1 MNLTNIK
8 YLYDLMDKEKFTF
21 FTVYDSKN
29 SPMRDQC
36 NENYTVQDAKDDLEQ
51 FLQYNSGV
59 FRVEF
64 RRTKANNANTKNY
77 SFTIDNLR
85 SEQREDVTGIGSF
98 DGGADYM
105 SIINSKDEKIE
116 KLQSEMFANMMA
128 AMSKQHELQM
138 EALKNNLKKDTGNDA
153 LMQTAITAITGMFGG
168 GSNIALSGFDSMELP
183 VMETNK
189 TNTNTEDTMVDDNKR
204 KINSA
209 VVRLIKADKDFAE
222 NITKL
227 ADIADENPL
236 IYSMAISKLKSI

>member
-64 RRTKANNANTKNY
+64 RRTKANTATTRNF
-77 SFTIDNLR
+77 SFTIDNLKV
-85 SEQREDVTGIGSF
+85 EQRESVTGIGNM
-98 DGGADYM
+98 DGGSNYM
-105 SIINSKDEKIE
+105 SIISAKDEKIE

-138 EALKNNLKKDTGNDA
+138 EAMKTELSKDKGNDG
-153 LMQTAITAITGMFGG
+153 LITAAMGALSGMFGTGG
-168 GSNIALSGFDSMELP
+168 GSNIALSGFDTMELP
-183 VMETNK
+183 PIETTK
-189 TNTNTEDTMVDDNKR
+189 KITEPMVDDNR
-204 KINSA
+204 QKINNA
-209 VVRLIKADKDFAE
+209 VVRLMKSDLNFASH
-222 NITKL
+222 ISKL
-227 ADIADENPL
+227 ADLADESPL
-236 IYSMAISKLKSI
+236 IYNMAISKLDAL

>member
-64 RRTKANNANTKNY
+64 RRTKANTDTTRNF
-77 SFTIDNLR
+77 SFSIDNLKQ
-85 SEQREDVTGIGSF
+85 EKREPMTGIGNMDS
-98 DGGADYM
+98 GADYL
-105 SIINSKDEKIE
+105 SIISAKDDKIE

-138 EALKNNLKKDTGNDA
+138 EALKTNLNKDTGNDA
-153 LMQTAITAITGMFGG
+153 LLQTAVTAISGMFGG
-168 GSNIALSGFDSMELP
+168 GSNIALSGFDTMDLP
-183 VMETNK
+183 VMETTK
-189 TNTNTEDTMVDDNKR
+189 TNTIKPMLVDDNR
-204 KINSA
+204 QKINNA
-209 VVRLIKADKDFAE
+209 VVRLMKADRDFAS

-236 IYSMAISKLKSI
+236 IYNMAISKLQAI

>member
-64 RRTKANNANTKNY
+64 RRTKANTATTRNF
-77 SFTIDNLR
+77 SFTIDNLKQ
-85 SEQREDVTGIGSF
+85 EQREPVTGIGNME
-98 DGGADYM
+98 GGTNYM
-105 SIINSKDEKIE
+105 SIISAKDDKIE

-128 AMSKQHELQM
+128 AMAKQHELQM
-138 EALKNNLKKDTGNDA
+138 ESFKSSLNKDTGNDA
-153 LMQTAITAITGMFGG
+153 LMQTAITAISGMFGG
-168 GSNIALSGFDSMELP
+168 GSNIALSGFDTMDLP
-183 VMETNK
+183 VMETTK
-189 TNTNTEDTMVDDNKR
+189 TNTIKPMLVDDNR
-204 KINSA
+204 QKINNA
-209 VVRLIKADKDFAE
+209 ILRLMKADRDFAS

-236 IYSMAISKLKSI
+236 IYNMAISKLQAI